1 MSSGAYVALSGL
13 QARAEQLNRLA
24 GDLANI
30 NTAGYKAERGT
41 TAAAE
46 RPATPSATR

>member
-24 GDLANI
+24 SDLANI
-30 NTAGYKAERGT
+30 GTAGYKAERGT
-41 TAAAE
+41 TAAA
-46 RPATPSATR
+46 